1 MKNDKKGFTL
11 IELMIVIAIIGIL
24 STIALPSYQDRVIR
38 AQVEEAFN
46 MAEFVKKDI
55 EDYYKKT
62 RKLPESNT
70 AAGLPLP
77 EKIIGNYVV
86 SLKVNPGGAID
97 ITLGNRVNQN
107 IEGKVVTVRPAVVED
122 SPKVPIAW
130 ISGNASVPRGMTAK
144 GKNNTSVLTRHLPM
158 NSRY

>member
-1 MKNDKKGFTL
+1 MKTLQNGFTL

-46 MAEFVKKDI
+46 LAEFAKKDI
-55 EDYYKKT
+55 EEYYKVKG
-62 RKLPESNT
+62 RLPGSNSE
-70 AAGLPLP
+70 ARLPAP
-77 EKIIGNYVV
+77 GKIIGNYVV
-86 SLKVNPGGAID
+86 SLKVNPGGAMD

-107 IEGKVVTVRPAVVED
+107 IDGKVITLRPAIVAD
-122 SPKVPIAW
+122 APKVPIAW
-130 ISGNASVPRGMTAK
+130 VSGNASVPEGMSVNGT
-144 GKNNTSVLTRHLPM
+144 NNTTLLKRHLPM